1 MLVTMLALRMMQVS
15 WMRYFCVPSYSQFI
29 LTAYCSQVD
38 AFLQAHD
45 SGLTEADKEVAKEL
59 LTASPMK

>member
-1 MLVTMLALRMMQVS
+1 MCLRIL
-15 WMRYFCVPSYSQFI
+15 FLCVF
-29 LTAYCSQVD
+29 LLLLFRAFRACANMEFQVD

-45 SGLTEADKEVAKEL
+45 SGLSEADKEVAKEL